1 MRYFL
6 FCFLFILFFSCSPAE
21 KQTYKLSDD
30 QLAKVLFDIHYA
42 DVMLPSFTI
51 AQQDSLRQIYWKHME
66 EIYKLSEAEIREEIN
81 KLESEPEKFKIII
94 GEVKAMADS
103 IQ

>member
-1 MRYFL
+1 MRYCLFYFL
-6 FCFLFILFFSCSPAE
+6 CILFVSCSHAE
-21 KQTYKLSDD
+21 KPTYKLSDE

-51 AQQDSLRQIYWKHME
+51 AQQDSIKQIYWKRME
-66 EIYKLSEAEIREEIN
+66 EIYKMPESEIREEIK
-81 KLESEPEKFKIII
+81 KLESEPEKFKLII
-94 GEVKAMADS
+94 GHVKAMADS